1 MEIKPVFFKTPA
13 AFRKWL
19 EKNHDKAKEIYVG
32 FYKKGRGKSG
42 ITWPEA
48 VDQALCFG
56 WIDGIRKSLDETS
69 YTNRFTPRK
78 PNSNW
83 SAINIKK
90 IEELTE
96 KGLMHSAGIAA
107 FQKRKEERSAIYSYE
122 SEAAELSEQ
131 FQKKFKKD
139 KKAWAYFHSRSN
151 YYKKRTAHWIM
162 SAKTEE
168 TKIRRLEKLI
178 HASGQEQQL

>member
-1 MEIKPVFFKTPA
+1 MEIKPRFFKTSQ
-13 AFRKWL
+13 AFRNWL

-32 FYKKGRGKSG
+32 FYKKGSDKSC
-42 ITWPEA
+42 ITWSEA
-48 VDQALCFG
+48 VDGALCFG
-56 WIDGIRKSLDETS
+56 WIDGIRKSIDEIS

-122 SEAAELSEQ
+122 SKTAELPEQ

-139 KKAWAYFHSRSN
+139 KKAWTYFHSRSN
-151 YYKKRTAHWIM
+151 YYKKRITHWIM

-168 TKIRRLEKLI
+168 TKMRRLEKLI
-178 HASGQEQQL
+178 NISGQEQLL

>member
-19 EKNHDKAKEIYVG
+19 EKNYDTAKEIYVG
-32 FYKKGRGKSG
+32 FYKKDSDKSG

-56 WIDGIRKSLDETS
+56 WIDGIRKSIDEIS
-69 YTNRFTPRK
+69 YTNRFTRRK

-83 SAINIKK
+83 SAVNIKK
-90 IEELTE
+90 IEKLTE
-96 KGLMHSAGIAA
+96 KNLMHPAGIAA
-107 FQKRKEERSAIYSYE
+107 FQKKKEEKSAIYSYE
-122 SEAAELSEQ
+122 SEAAELPPI
-131 FQKKFKKD
+131 FQKKLKKD
-139 KKAWAYFHSRSN
+139 KKAWTYFQTRSN
-151 YYKKRTAHWIM
+151 YYKKRTTHWIM
-162 SAKTEE
+162 NARTEE

-178 HASGQEQQL
+178 EASGQAQQL